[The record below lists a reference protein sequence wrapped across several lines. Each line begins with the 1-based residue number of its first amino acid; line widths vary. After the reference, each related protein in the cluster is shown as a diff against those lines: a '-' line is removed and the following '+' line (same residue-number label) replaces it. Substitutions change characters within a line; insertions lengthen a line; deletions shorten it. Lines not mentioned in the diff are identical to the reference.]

1 MGQILG
7 ETWGP
12 FFAWCRAVKMSTAKY
27 VPESVLKKQKTQETL
42 AAKSEAQRKANKI
55 KRKQNRREI
64 YKRAK
69 NYAKQY
75 HKLERA
81 EIAARRQAK
90 DGGNFYV
97 PAEAKVA
104 VVIRIRG
111 INGVDPKTRKILQLF
126 RLLQIHNASFV
137 RLNAATIKM
146 LRLVEPYVTY
156 GFPNLKTIKE
166 LIYKRGFAKING
178 QIIPIT
184 TNDIIEQ
191 QLGRFGIICVED
203 IIHEIYTCGPHFKEA
218 NAFLWPFK
226 LSSPKGG
233 YNRKRNHFIEGGDA
247 GNREH
252 LINSFVQKMNGQ

>member
-1 MGQILG
+1 MG
-7 ETWGP
+7 
-12 FFAWCRAVKMSTAKY
+12 
-27 VPESVLKKQKTQETL
+27 
-42 AAKSEAQRKANKI
+42 AQRKANKI

-69 NYAKQY
+69 NYAKEY
-75 HKLERA
+75 HALERA

-104 VVIRIRG
+104 IVIRIRG

-166 LIYKRGFAKING
+166 LIYKRGFPRSTVNVSPSPPTMSSSNNLADSVSSALRTSSTRST
-178 QIIPIT
+178 PVALT
-184 TNDIIEQ
+184 SRRPT
-191 QLGRFGIICVED
+191 LS
-203 IIHEIYTCGPHFKEA
+203 CGPS
-218 NAFLWPFK
+218 
-226 LSSPKGG
+226 SSPPL
-233 YNRKRNHFIEGGDA
+233 RAATTE
-247 GNREH
+247 RETTS
-252 LINSFVQKMNGQ
+252 LRAVTLETVST

>member
-69 NYAKQY
+69 NYAKEY
-75 HKLERA
+75 HALERA

-146 LRLVEPYVTY
+146 L
-156 GFPNLKTIKE
+156 
-166 LIYKRGFAKING
+166 IYKRGFAKING
-178 QIIPIT
+178 QRIPIT

-191 QLGRFGIICVED
+191 QLGRFG
-203 IIHEIYTCGPHFKEA
+203 
-218 NAFLWPFK
+218 
-226 LSSPKGG
+226 
-233 YNRKRNHFIEGGDA
+233 
-247 GNREH
+247 
-252 LINSFVQKMNGQ
+252 

>member
-1 MGQILG
+1 MGLS
-7 ETWGP
+7 P

-42 AAKSEAQRKANKI
+42 AAKNEAQRKANKI

-69 NYAKQY
+69 NYAKEY
-75 HKLERA
+75 HALERA

-126 RLLQIHNASFV
+126 RLLQLEDHQGVDLQAWI
-137 RLNAATIKM
+137 RQDQW
-146 LRLVEPYVTY
+146 PTY
-156 GFPNLKTIKE
+156 
-166 LIYKRGFAKING
+166 
-178 QIIPIT
+178 
-184 TNDIIEQ
+184 
-191 QLGRFGIICVED
+191 
-203 IIHEIYTCGPHFKEA
+203 PHHHQRHHRA
-218 NAFLWPFK
+218 
-226 LSSPKGG
+226 
-233 YNRKRNHFIEGGDA
+233 
-247 GNREH
+247 
-252 LINSFVQKMNGQ
+252 

>member
-1 MGQILG
+1 M
-7 ETWGP
+7 GP

-42 AAKSEAQRKANKI
+42 AAKNEAQRKANKI

-69 NYAKQY
+69 EY
-75 HKLERA
+75 HALERA

-104 VVIRIRG
+104 IVIRIRG

-137 RLNAATIKM
+137 RLNAATI
-146 LRLVEPYVTY
+146 
-156 GFPNLKTIKE
+156 
-166 LIYKRGFAKING
+166 
-178 QIIPIT
+178 
-184 TNDIIEQ
+184 
-191 QLGRFGIICVED
+191 
-203 IIHEIYTCGPHFKEA
+203 
-218 NAFLWPFK
+218 
-226 LSSPKGG
+226 
-233 YNRKRNHFIEGGDA
+233 
-247 GNREH
+247 
-252 LINSFVQKMNGQ
+252 

>member
-1 MGQILG
+1 M
-7 ETWGP
+7 GP
-12 FFAWCRAVKMSTAKY
+12 FFCSYEYTSMPEKY
-27 VPESVLKKQKTQETL
+27 VPESVLKKRKTVEKQT
-42 AAKSEAQRKANKI
+42 AASTKRAAALKV
-55 KRKQNRREI
+55 KRKQKRKEIFNRAQ
-64 YKRAK
+64 K
-69 NYAKQY
+69 YATEY

-81 EIAARRQAK
+81 EIRARRQAK

-146 LRLVEPYVTY
+146 LRLVEPFVTY
-156 GFPNLKTIKE
+156 GFPNLKTVKE
-166 LIYKRGFAKING
+166 LIYKRGFAKVNG
-178 QIIPIT
+178 QRIPIT

-191 QLGRFGIICVED
+191 NLGRFGLICVED

-218 NAFLWPFK
+218 NSFLWAFK

>member
-1 MGQILG
+1 MGLFLSSG
-7 ETWGP
+7 G
-12 FFAWCRAVKMSTAKY
+12 KMSAKY

-42 AAKSEAQRKANKI
+42 AAKNEAARKVQKA

-69 NYAKQY
+69 NYAKEY
-75 HKLERA
+75 HALERA

-126 RLLQIHNASFV
+126 RLLQIHNATFV

-146 LRLVEPYVTY
+146 LTLVEPYVTY
-156 GFPNLKTIKE
+156 GYPNLKTVKE
-166 LIYKRGFAKING
+166 LVYKRGFAKVNG
-178 QIIPIT
+178 QRVAIT
-184 TNDIIEQ
+184 SNDVIEKN
-191 QLGRFGIICVED
+191 LGRFGIICMED
-203 IIHEIYTCGPHFKEA
+203 LIHEIYTCGPHFKEA

-233 YNRKRNHFIEGGDA
+233 YSRKRNHFVEGGDA
-247 GNREH
+247 GNREQ